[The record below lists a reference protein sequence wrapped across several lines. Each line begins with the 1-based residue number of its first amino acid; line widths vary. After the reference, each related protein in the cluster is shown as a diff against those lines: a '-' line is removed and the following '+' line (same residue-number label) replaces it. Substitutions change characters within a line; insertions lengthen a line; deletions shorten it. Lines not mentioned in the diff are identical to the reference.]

1 MGERFDYFVPDD
13 LPIYADKKKIGK
25 ITSSIY
31 SPRLNKNIGLAMLD
45 TKINEDL
52 KKITLKFN
60 NKISE
65 VQICSLPFL
74 RNK

>member
-1 MGERFDYFVPDD
+1 
-13 LPIYADKKKIGK
+13 
-25 ITSSIY
+25 
-31 SPRLNKNIGLAMLD
+31 LD